1 MADMKMEVKCGAT
14 CPDVNGGPDFVC
26 ELEEHSK
33 FKKHRQ
39 GGVSWTGGGAERV
52 RAEIAEKVRRAEIE
66 KEPF

>member
-1 MADMKMEVKCGAT
+1 MKKEICKAT
-14 CPDVNGGPDFVC
+14 CPNELGGPDFVC

-39 GGVSWTGGGAERV
+39 GSATWTDGGAERV

-66 KEPF
+66 REPF